1 MAGTANFARGGMDIH
16 GQKSTFSHFLG
27 VSLWGT
33 LLIIMGVALA
43 TLAFAMGLGW
53 WAGLAAYGGIG
64 VLAGLAVGMKSG
76 WWMTVIGSTILL
88 GLGGLVSLLF

>member
-1 MAGTANFARGGMDIH
+1 MAGAANFSRGDMDIH

-33 LLIIMGVALA
+33 LLIVMGVALA
-43 TLAFAMGLGW
+43 TIAFAMNMGW
-53 WAGLAAYGGIG
+53 FPGLAAFFAIGAVGGL
-64 VLAGLAVGMKSG
+64 VLGMKSG
-76 WWMTVIGSTILL
+76 WWMTLIGSTVLL

>member
-1 MAGTANFARGGMDIH
+1 MAGAANFTRGDMDIH

-43 TLAFAMGLGW
+43 TIAFAMNMGW
-53 WAGLAAYGGIG
+53 FAGLAAYVVIG
-64 VLAGLAVGMKSG
+64 VVAGLALGMKSG
-76 WWMTVIGSTILL
+76 WWMTLIGTTILL